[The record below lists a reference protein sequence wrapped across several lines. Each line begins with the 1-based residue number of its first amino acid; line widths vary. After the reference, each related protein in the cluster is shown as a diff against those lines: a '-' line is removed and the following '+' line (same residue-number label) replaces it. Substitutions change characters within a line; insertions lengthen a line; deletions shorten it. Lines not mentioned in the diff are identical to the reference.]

1 MSSICLYHLVENSV
15 VIAGPASVHL
25 ARNISSKLNVKL
37 IEPELKIFS
46 DGESK
51 LRFPSVNNKHCIIVQ
66 SLYPPSD
73 RHIIQLL
80 MIIHKCKKD
89 NASKLT
95 VIIPYM
101 AYARQD
107 KAFLEG
113 EVISVAVIAQ
123 VIENLGVDEVI
134 TVDIHSEVS
143 LSYFSIKIKNVT
155 AIPILAEYIKTNVSL
170 DKSFIISPDTGGI
183 ARANKFAQLL
193 NLPLLCLKK
202 KRDRETGCVSIDEN
216 IGMKVDGIN
225 AILVDD
231 MISTGESIVKACEVL
246 KKQKIGNITV
256 LCTHAILVDN
266 AFEKIINSGVK
277 EIIAT
282 NSVSS
287 ICSKVDLSVILSNV
301 LVNPN

>member
-1 MSSICLYHLVENSV
+1 V

-25 ARNISSKLNVKL
+25 ARNISSNLNVKI

-66 SLYPPSD
+66 SLYPPPD
-73 RHIIQLL
+73 KHIIQLL

-89 NASKLT
+89 NASKIT

-113 EVISVAVIAQ
+113 EIISVGVLAQ
-123 VIENLGVDEVI
+123 LIENFGVNEVI
-134 TVDIHSEVS
+134 TVDIHNEVS
-143 LSYFSIKIKNVT
+143 LSYFSINTKNVT
-155 AIPILAEYIKTNVSL
+155 AIPILAEYIKNKVTL

-183 ARANKFAQLL
+183 TRANKFAQLL
-193 NLPLLCLKK
+193 NLPILCLKK

-216 IGMKVDGIN
+216 IGMKVAGMN

-256 LCTHAILVDN
+256 SCTHAILVDN

-277 EIIAT
+277 EIIST
-282 NSVSS
+282 NSVPS
-287 ICSKVDLSVILSNV
+287 ICSKVDLSVILSNI
-301 LVNPN
+301 LVNAN

>member
-1 MSSICLYHLVENSV
+1 M

-25 ARNISSKLNVKL
+25 ARNISSNLNVKI

-66 SLYPPSD
+66 SLYPPPD
-73 RHIIQLL
+73 KHIIQLL

-89 NASKLT
+89 NASKIT

-113 EVISVAVIAQ
+113 EIISVGVLAQ
-123 VIENLGVDEVI
+123 LIENFGVNEVI
-134 TVDIHSEVS
+134 TVDIHNEVS
-143 LSYFSIKIKNVT
+143 LSYFSINTKNVT
-155 AIPILAEYIKTNVSL
+155 AIPILAEYIKNKVTL

-183 ARANKFAQLL
+183 TRANKFAQLL
-193 NLPLLCLKK
+193 NLPILCLKK

-216 IGMKVDGIN
+216 IGIKVAGMN

-256 LCTHAILVDN
+256 SCTHAILVDN

-277 EIIAT
+277 EIIST
-282 NSVSS
+282 NSIPS
-287 ICSKVDLSVILSNV
+287 ICSKVDLSVILSNI
-301 LVNPN
+301 LVNAN

>member
-1 MSSICLYHLVENSV
+1 V

-25 ARNISSKLNVKL
+25 ARNISSNLNVKI

-66 SLYPPSD
+66 SLYPPPD

-113 EVISVAVIAQ
+113 EIISVGVLAQ
-123 VIENLGVDEVI
+123 LIENFGVNEVI
-134 TVDIHSEVS
+134 TVDIHNEVS
-143 LSYFSIKIKNVT
+143 LSYFSINTKNVT
-155 AIPILAEYIKTNVSL
+155 AIPILAEYIKNKVTL
-170 DKSFIISPDTGGI
+170 DKSFIISPDTGAI
-183 ARANKFAQLL
+183 TRANKFAQLL
-193 NLPLLCLKK
+193 NLPILCRKK
-202 KRDRETGCVSIDEN
+202 KRERETGCVSIDEN
-216 IGMKVDGIN
+216 IGMKVAGMN

-256 LCTHAILVDN
+256 SCTHAILVDN

-277 EIIAT
+277 EIIST
-282 NSVSS
+282 NSVPS
-287 ICSKVDLSVILSNV
+287 ICSKVDLSVILSNI
-301 LVNPN
+301 LVNAN

>member
-1 MSSICLYHLVENSV
+1 V

-25 ARNISSKLNVKL
+25 ARNISSNLNVKI

-66 SLYPPSD
+66 SLYPPPD

-113 EVISVAVIAQ
+113 EIISVGVLAQ
-123 VIENLGVDEVI
+123 LIENFGVNEVI
-134 TVDIHSEVS
+134 TVDIHNEVS
-143 LSYFSIKIKNVT
+143 LSYFSINTKNVS
-155 AIPILAEYIKTNVSL
+155 AIPILAEYIKNKVTLN
-170 DKSFIISPDTGGI
+170 KSFIISPDTGGI
-183 ARANKFAQLL
+183 TRANKFAQLL
-193 NLPLLCLKK
+193 NLPILCLKK

-216 IGMKVDGIN
+216 IGMKVAGMN

-246 KKQKIGNITV
+246 KKQKIANITV
-256 LCTHAILVDN
+256 SCTHAILVDN

-277 EIIAT
+277 EIIST
-282 NSVSS
+282 NSVPS
-287 ICSKVDLSVILSNV
+287 ICSKVDLSVILSNI
-301 LVNPN
+301 LVNAS

>member
-1 MSSICLYHLVENSV
+1 V

-25 ARNISSKLNVKL
+25 ARNISSNLNVKI

-66 SLYPPSD
+66 SLYPPPD
-73 RHIIQLL
+73 KHIIQLL

-89 NASKLT
+89 NASKIT

-113 EVISVAVIAQ
+113 EIISVGVLAQ
-123 VIENLGVDEVI
+123 LIENFGVNEVI
-134 TVDIHSEVS
+134 TVDIHNEVS
-143 LSYFSIKIKNVT
+143 LSYFSINTKNVT
-155 AIPILAEYIKTNVSL
+155 AIPILAEYIKNKVTLN
-170 DKSFIISPDTGGI
+170 KSFIISPDTGGI
-183 ARANKFAQLL
+183 TRANKFAQLL
-193 NLPLLCLKK
+193 NLPILCLKK

-216 IGMKVDGIN
+216 IGMKVAGMN

-231 MISTGESIVKACEVL
+231 MISTGESIVKACKVL

-256 LCTHAILVDN
+256 SCTHAILVDN

-277 EIIAT
+277 EIIST
-282 NSVSS
+282 NSVPS
-287 ICSKVDLSVILSNV
+287 ICSKVDLSVILSNI
-301 LVNPN
+301 LVNAN

>member
-1 MSSICLYHLVENSV
+1 
-15 VIAGPASVHL
+15 L
-25 ARNISSKLNVKL
+25 ARNISSNLNVKI

-66 SLYPPSD
+66 SLYPPPD
-73 RHIIQLL
+73 KHIIQLL

-89 NASKLT
+89 NASKIT

-113 EVISVAVIAQ
+113 EIISVGVLAQ
-123 VIENLGVDEVI
+123 LIENFGVNEVI
-134 TVDIHSEVS
+134 TVDIHNEVS
-143 LSYFSIKIKNVT
+143 LSYFSINTKNVT
-155 AIPILAEYIKTNVSL
+155 AIPILAEYIKNKVTL

-183 ARANKFAQLL
+183 TRANKFAQLL
-193 NLPLLCLKK
+193 NLPILCLKK

-216 IGMKVDGIN
+216 IGMKVAGMN

-231 MISTGESIVKACEVL
+231 MISTGESIVKACKVL

-256 LCTHAILVDN
+256 SCTHAILVDN

-277 EIIAT
+277 EIIST
-282 NSVSS
+282 NSVPS
-287 ICSKVDLSVILSNV
+287 ICSKVDLSVILSNI
-301 LVNPN
+301 LVNAN

>member
-1 MSSICLYHLVENSV
+1 V

-25 ARNISSKLNVKL
+25 ARNISSNLNVKI

-66 SLYPPSD
+66 SLYPPPD
-73 RHIIQLL
+73 KHIIQLL

-89 NASKLT
+89 NASKIT

-113 EVISVAVIAQ
+113 EIISVGVLAQ
-123 VIENLGVDEVI
+123 LIENFGVNEVI
-134 TVDIHSEVS
+134 TVDIHNEVS
-143 LSYFSIKIKNVT
+143 LSYFSINTKNVT
-155 AIPILAEYIKTNVSL
+155 AIPILAEYIKNKVTL

-183 ARANKFAQLL
+183 TRANKFAQLL
-193 NLPLLCLKK
+193 NLPILCLKK
-202 KRDRETGCVSIDEN
+202 KRDRETGWVSIDEN
-216 IGMKVDGIN
+216 IGMKVAGMN

-231 MISTGESIVKACEVL
+231 MISTGESIVKACKVL

-256 LCTHAILVDN
+256 SCTHAILVDN

-277 EIIAT
+277 EIIST
-282 NSVSS
+282 NSVPS
-287 ICSKVDLSVILSNV
+287 ICSKVDLSVILSNI
-301 LVNPN
+301 LVNAN

>member
-1 MSSICLYHLVENSV
+1 M

-25 ARNISSKLNVKL
+25 ARNISSNLNVKI

-66 SLYPPSD
+66 SLYPPPD
-73 RHIIQLL
+73 KHIIQLL

-113 EVISVAVIAQ
+113 EIISVGVLAQ
-123 VIENLGVDEVI
+123 LIENFGVNEVI
-134 TVDIHSEVS
+134 TVDIHNEVS
-143 LSYFSIKIKNVT
+143 LSYFSINTKNVT
-155 AIPILAEYIKTNVSL
+155 AIPILAEYIKNKVTL

-183 ARANKFAQLL
+183 TRANKFAQLL
-193 NLPLLCLKK
+193 NLPILCLKK

-216 IGMKVDGIN
+216 IGMKVAGMN

-256 LCTHAILVDN
+256 SCTHAILVDN

-277 EIIAT
+277 EIIST
-282 NSVSS
+282 NSVPS
-287 ICSKVDLSVILSNV
+287 ICSKVDLSVILSNI
-301 LVNPN
+301 LVNAN

>member
-1 MSSICLYHLVENSV
+1 V

-25 ARNISSKLNVKL
+25 ARNISSNLNVKI

-66 SLYPPSD
+66 SLYPPPD
-73 RHIIQLL
+73 KHIIQLL

-89 NASKLT
+89 NASKIT

-113 EVISVAVIAQ
+113 EIISVGVLAQ
-123 VIENLGVDEVI
+123 LIENFGVNEVI
-134 TVDIHSEVS
+134 TVDIHNEVS
-143 LSYFSIKIKNVT
+143 LSYFSINTKNVT
-155 AIPILAEYIKTNVSL
+155 AIPILAEYIKNKVTL

-183 ARANKFAQLL
+183 TRANKFAQLL
-193 NLPLLCLKK
+193 NLPILCLKK

-216 IGMKVDGIN
+216 IGMKVAGMN

-256 LCTHAILVDN
+256 SCTHAILVDN

-277 EIIAT
+277 EIIST
-282 NSVSS
+282 NSIPS
-287 ICSKVDLSVILSNV
+287 ICSKVDLSVILSNI
-301 LVNPN
+301 LVNAN

>member
-1 MSSICLYHLVENSV
+1 M

-25 ARNISSKLNVKL
+25 ARNISKNLNVKI

-46 DGESK
+46 DGETK

-66 SLYPPSD
+66 SLYPPPD

-89 NASKLT
+89 NASKIT

-113 EVISVAVIAQ
+113 EIISIAVLAQ
-123 VIENLGVDEVI
+123 VIENFGVDEVI
-134 TVDIHSEVS
+134 TVDIHNDVS
-143 LSYFSIKIKNVT
+143 LSYFSVNIKNVT
-155 AIPILAEYIKTNVSL
+155 AIPALAEYIKNNITI
-170 DKSFIISPDTGGI
+170 DKSFIISPDAGGI
-183 ARANKFAQLL
+183 KRANKFAQLL
-193 NLPLLCLKK
+193 KLPMLCLKK
-202 KRDRETGCVSIDEN
+202 KRDRKTGFVSIDEN
-216 IGMKVDGIN
+216 IGMKVDGMN

-231 MISTGESIVKACEVL
+231 MISTGGSIVKACEVL
-246 KKQKIGNITV
+246 QKQKIANITV

-277 EIIAT
+277 EIIST
-282 NSVSS
+282 NSVPS
-287 ICSKVDLSVILSNV
+287 ICSKVDLSIVLSNI
-301 LVNPN
+301 LVNAN

>member
-66 SLYPPSD
+66 SLYPPPD

-89 NASKLT
+89 NASKIT

-301 LVNPN
+301 LGNSN

>member
-1 MSSICLYHLVENSV
+1 V

-25 ARNISSKLNVKL
+25 ARNISSNLNVKI

-66 SLYPPSD
+66 SLYPPPD

-113 EVISVAVIAQ
+113 EIISVGVLAQ
-123 VIENLGVDEVI
+123 LIENFGVNEVI
-134 TVDIHSEVS
+134 TVDIHNEVS
-143 LSYFSIKIKNVT
+143 LSYFSINTKNVS
-155 AIPILAEYIKTNVSL
+155 AIPILAEYIKNKVTLN
-170 DKSFIISPDTGGI
+170 KSFIISPDTGGI
-183 ARANKFAQLL
+183 TRANKFAQLL
-193 NLPLLCLKK
+193 NLPILCLKK

-216 IGMKVDGIN
+216 IGMKVAGMN

-246 KKQKIGNITV
+246 KKQKIANITV
-256 LCTHAILVDN
+256 SCTHAILVDN

-277 EIIAT
+277 EIIST
-282 NSVSS
+282 NSVPS
-287 ICSKVDLSVILSNV
+287 ICSKVDLSVILSNI
-301 LVNPN
+301 LVNAN

>member
-1 MSSICLYHLVENSV
+1 M

-25 ARNISSKLNVKL
+25 ARNISSNLNVKI

-66 SLYPPSD
+66 SLYPPPD
-73 RHIIQLL
+73 KHIIQLL

-89 NASKLT
+89 NASKIT

-113 EVISVAVIAQ
+113 EIISVGVLAQ
-123 VIENLGVDEVI
+123 LIENFGVNEVI
-134 TVDIHSEVS
+134 TVDIHNEVS
-143 LSYFSIKIKNVT
+143 LSYFSINTKNVT
-155 AIPILAEYIKTNVSL
+155 AIPILAEYIKNKVTL

-183 ARANKFAQLL
+183 TRANKFAQLL
-193 NLPLLCLKK
+193 NLPILCLKK

-216 IGMKVDGIN
+216 IGMKVAGMN

-231 MISTGESIVKACEVL
+231 MISTGESIVKACKVL

-256 LCTHAILVDN
+256 SCTHAILVDN

-277 EIIAT
+277 EIIST
-282 NSVSS
+282 NSVPS
-287 ICSKVDLSVILSNV
+287 ICSKVDLSVILSNI
-301 LVNPN
+301 LVNAN

>member
-1 MSSICLYHLVENSV
+1 M

-25 ARNISSKLNVKL
+25 ARNISSNLNVKI

-66 SLYPPSD
+66 SLYPPPD
-73 RHIIQLL
+73 KHIIQLL

-89 NASKLT
+89 NASKIT

-113 EVISVAVIAQ
+113 EIISVGVLAQ
-123 VIENLGVDEVI
+123 LIENFGVNEVI
-134 TVDIHSEVS
+134 TVDIHNEVS
-143 LSYFSIKIKNVT
+143 LSYFSINTKNVT
-155 AIPILAEYIKTNVSL
+155 AIPILAEYIKNKVTL

-183 ARANKFAQLL
+183 TRANKFAQLL
-193 NLPLLCLKK
+193 NLPILCLKK

-216 IGMKVDGIN
+216 IGMKVAGMN

-231 MISTGESIVKACEVL
+231 MISTGESIVKACKVL

-256 LCTHAILVDN
+256 SCTHAILVDN

-277 EIIAT
+277 EIIST
-282 NSVSS
+282 NSIPS
-287 ICSKVDLSVILSNV
+287 ICSKVDLSVILSNI
-301 LVNPN
+301 LVNAN

>member
-1 MSSICLYHLVENSV
+1 M

-25 ARNISSKLNVKL
+25 ARNISSNLNVKI

-66 SLYPPSD
+66 SLYPPPD

-113 EVISVAVIAQ
+113 EIISVGVLAQ
-123 VIENLGVDEVI
+123 LIENFGVNEVI
-134 TVDIHSEVS
+134 TVDIHNEVS
-143 LSYFSIKIKNVT
+143 LSYFSINTKNVT
-155 AIPILAEYIKTNVSL
+155 AIPILAEYIKNKVTL

-183 ARANKFAQLL
+183 TRANKFAQLL
-193 NLPLLCLKK
+193 NLPILCLKK

-216 IGMKVDGIN
+216 IGMKVAGMN

-256 LCTHAILVDN
+256 SCTHAILVDN

-277 EIIAT
+277 EIIST
-282 NSVSS
+282 NSVPS
-287 ICSKVDLSVILSNV
+287 ICSKVDLSVILSNI
-301 LVNPN
+301 LVNAN